1 MFGSTFRQHFQVMG
15 ADVDVALYGEGFE
28 IGIDQ
33 GQRGEM
39 FRLRFPGDGSVTA
52 KVLDA
57 DRYQRHLL
65 LNVVHRGLGV
75 SQKYLCGHDEFHWF
89 VAALPEKSAATTVPQ
104 AMESLKP
111 DAVRQEQRRKRVKRS
126 RRHKRH
132 TTAYLRQGEWFF
144 VPRPDFD
151 AAGQRVQENG
161 SLVRGAGK
169 PHRVESLCR
178 SRGGGTYVRGRVS
191 HPDHAT
197 IRLDVWHEVFR
208 NTEREPA
215 VMARPT
221 RRAMGRPAQRAMGR
235 AAQRAVFDM
244 TYLD

>member
-1 MFGSTFRQHFQVMG
+1 MFGNTFRQHFQVMG
-15 ADVDVALYGEGFE
+15 ADVNVASDGNRFE
-28 IGIDQ
+28 IGIEQ
-33 GQRGEM
+33 GDHGET
-39 FRLRFPGDGSVTA
+39 FRLRFPSDGSVTA

-65 LNVVHRGLGV
+65 LNVVHRGLRV

-89 VAALPEKSAATTVPQ
+89 VAALPEKSGATMLPQ

-111 DAVRQEQRRKRVKRS
+111 DAVRHEQRRKRVKRS
-126 RRHKRH
+126 RRRNRH

-144 VPRPDFD
+144 VPRPAFD
-151 AAGQRVQENG
+151 AAGQRVQKNG

-169 PHRVESLCR
+169 PHRVELLC
-178 SRGGGTYVRGRVS
+178 SSGDGGTYVRGAVS

-208 NTEREPA
+208 NTEAEP
-215 VMARPT
+215 VV
-221 RRAMGRPAQRAMGR
+221 MGRRVE
-235 AAQRAVFDM
+235 RAVFDM

>member
-1 MFGSTFRQHFQVMG
+1 MFGNSFRQHFQVMG
-15 ADVDVALYGEGFE
+15 ADVDVASDGARFE

-33 GQRGEM
+33 GERGET
-39 FRLRFPGDGSVTA
+39 FRLRFPSDGSVTA

-65 LNVVHRGLGV
+65 LNVSHRGLGV

-89 VAALPEKSAATTVPQ
+89 VAALPEKSAATTLPQ

-111 DAVRQEQRRKRVKRS
+111 DAVRQEQRRTRVKRS
-126 RRHKRH
+126 RRRNRH

-169 PHRVESLCR
+169 PHHVQLLCR
-178 SRGGGTYVRGRVS
+178 GRDGGTFVRGSVS

-208 NTEREPA
+208 NTEAEQ
-215 VMARPT
+215 VMMAQPT
-221 RRAMGRPAQRAMGR
+221 RRAMPRRAE
-235 AAQRAVFDM
+235 RAVFDM

>member
-1 MFGSTFRQHFQVMG
+1 MFGHAFRQHFQVMG
-15 ADVDVALYGEGFE
+15 ADVDVAAFGERFE

-33 GQRGEM
+33 GEHGET
-39 FRLRFPGDGSVTA
+39 FCLRFPSDGSVTA

-89 VAALPEKSAATTVPQ
+89 VAALPEKSAAATLPQ

-126 RRHKRH
+126 RRRNRH

-151 AAGQRVQENG
+151 ADGQRVQENG

-169 PHRVESLCR
+169 PHRVELLCR
-178 SRGGGTYVRGRVS
+178 SRDGGTYVRGRVS

-208 NTEREPA
+208 NTEAERV
-215 VMARPT
+215 VMAQPT
-221 RRAMGRPAQRAMGR
+221 RRSLPRRAERP
-235 AAQRAVFDM
+235 VFDM

>member
-1 MFGSTFRQHFQVMG
+1 MFGNTFRQHFQVMG
-15 ADVDVALYGEGFE
+15 ADVDVASDGDRFE

-33 GQRGEM
+33 SRHGET
-39 FRLRFPGDGSVTA
+39 FHLRFPSDGSVTA

-65 LNVVHRGLGV
+65 LNVAHRGLGV

-89 VAALPEKSAATTVPQ
+89 VAALPEKSAATTLPQ

-111 DAVRQEQRRKRVKRS
+111 VAVRQEQRSKRVKRS
-126 RRHKRH
+126 RRRNRH

-144 VPRPDFD
+144 VPRPGFD
-151 AAGQRVQENG
+151 AAGQRVAHNG

-169 PHRVESLCR
+169 PHRVDLLCR
-178 SRGGGTYVRGRVS
+178 SHGGTYVRGSVS

-208 NTEREPA
+208 NMEAEPV
-215 VMARPT
+215 VMP
-221 RRAMGRPAQRAMGR
+221 RRAE
-235 AAQRAVFDM
+235 RAVFDM

>member
-1 MFGSTFRQHFQVMG
+1 MFGHAFRQHFQVMG
-15 ADVDVALYGEGFE
+15 ADLEVAAYGEQFE

-33 GQRGEM
+33 GVHGET
-39 FRLRFPGDGSVTA
+39 FRLRFPSDGSVTA

-65 LNVVHRGLGV
+65 LNVAHRGLGV

-89 VAALPEKSAATTVPQ
+89 VAALPEKSEATTLLQ

-111 DAVRQEQRRKRVKRS
+111 DAVRQEQGRKRVKRS
-126 RRHKRH
+126 RRRNRH
-132 TTAYLRQGEWFF
+132 TSAYLRQGEWFF

-151 AAGQRVQENG
+151 AAEKSVQNNG

-169 PHRVESLCR
+169 PHRVELLCR
-178 SRGGGTYVRGRVS
+178 SRDGGTYVRGRVS

-197 IRLDVWHEVFR
+197 LRLNVWHEVFR
-208 NTEREPA
+208 NTEAEP
-215 VMARPT
+215 MIIARPT
-221 RRAMGRPAQRAMGR
+221 RRGPTRRAE
-235 AAQRAVFDM
+235 RAVFEM